1 MQENFKNQ
9 ETVAGAEFTEQQS
22 LNYQSAN
29 KTNADTDKRSERVV
43 TMTEAELSELMAQA
57 YRKEHEKQDS
67 SQDEENSH
75 HKNNNS
81 TDNSKKDCG
90 CKKPSAAELLVKGLA
105 SFAGALL
112 RPGRRSVWP
121 PRRG

>member
-9 ETVAGAEFTEQQS
+9 EATTNAEFTEQQAK
-22 LNYQSAN
+22 NQQ
-29 KTNADTDKRSERVV
+29 DTDTTKATTEKCGERIL
-43 TMTEAELSELMAQA
+43 TMTEAELSELMTQA
-57 YRKEHEKQDS
+57 YRKGHETQES

>member
-9 ETVAGAEFTEQQS
+9 EVAANAEFTEQQAK
-22 LNYQSAN
+22 NQQ
-29 KTNADTDKRSERVV
+29 DTDTTKATTEKCGERIL
-43 TMTEAELSELMAQA
+43 TMTETELSELMTQA
-57 YRKEHEKQDS
+57 YRKGHEKQES
-67 SQDEENSH
+67 THDEDISH
-75 HKNNNS
+75 FTNDDI
-81 TDNSKKDCG
+81 TDKPKKEYN